1 MLFDVCMSEP
11 CATIPIASK
20 QRARY
25 GKKYKQIYAG
35 GMGVKFNPV
44 SVWMSHSYGANIE
57 VTPLNAKQSDS
68 KQSFKFSIYDQENAN
83 RAFFTRMAW
92 SKCGTTLYAGS
103 TDGSVYT
110 YKFPSNITD
119 DN

>member
-57 VTPLNAKQSDS
+57 VIFD
-68 KQSFKFSIYDQENAN
+68 SFKI
-83 RAFFTRMAW
+83 
-92 SKCGTTLYAGS
+92 KAGS
-103 TDGSVYT
+103 YGATRCSFYLD
-110 YKFPSNITD
+110 FR
-119 DN
+119 